1 MNVLLEKAALHV
13 GIKTVYSLK
22 GLHHGSISLQVLIL
36 FREKDLPRLR
46 LGKV

>member
-1 MNVLLEKAALHV
+1 MNVLLEKAALYA
-13 GIKTVYSLK
+13 GIKTVYSK